1 MRSTALVCRSALGRC
16 KSFRNLLMQ
25 RRRPPRLLRRAKGP
39 PVAAAPRARPTARA
53 GTTPAR
59 APMAAWAA
67 APMALGAK
75 VAVVVGAAAPVARAT
90 IGGEALPTALPMV
103 PVARPPARPVG
114 ARTGRRWG
122 RWARDTKARRVV
134 GMMPG
139 APARAMARATPMV
152 GRAPL
157 GKAPAI
163 PPFVGRVGARPARR
177 GRTRWRSPRDSSFPT
192 CPRIA
197 LRRRCRS
204 TSAASAR
211 SRMRHARSCRTAP
224 ASSAL

>member
-122 RWARDTKARRVV
+122 RWARGTK
-134 GMMPG
+134 
-139 APARAMARATPMV
+139 APARAAARATPML
-152 GRAPL
+152 GRAPF
-157 GKAPAI
+157 GKAPAR

-211 SRMRHARSCRTAP
+211 SRMRHARSW
-224 ASSAL
+224 